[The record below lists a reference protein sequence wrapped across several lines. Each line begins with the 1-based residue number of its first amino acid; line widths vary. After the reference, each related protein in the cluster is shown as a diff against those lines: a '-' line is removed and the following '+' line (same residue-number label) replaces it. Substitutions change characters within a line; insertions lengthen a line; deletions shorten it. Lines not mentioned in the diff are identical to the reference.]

1 MDKAIRD
8 KYFGDTWHPDWD
20 HYKYSGWALL
30 DKIEP
35 EEEILDIG
43 CGFNLFKDAFGNRLH
58 GIDPANKKADEL
70 VGIMEFETDRQWDV
84 AFALGSLNFGTA
96 EDVEPQVE
104 KAVSLVKPGG
114 RIYWRQNPGLGD
126 HPWKGMEEIV
136 FFPWSMQLNYEWADK
151 YKCVVVECKW
161 DAESDRIYAEW
172 KKSSV

>member
-1 MDKAIRD
+1 MDKEIRD
-8 KYFGDTWHPDWD
+8 KYFGNNWNPNYD

-30 DKIEP
+30 DKVEP
-35 EEEILDIG
+35 EEEVLDIG
-43 CGFNLFKDAFGNRLH
+43 CGFNLFKDAFGDRLH
-58 GIDPANKKADEL
+58 GIDPANTKADEL
-70 VGIMEFETDRQWDV
+70 VGIMEFETDKRWDV

-104 KAVSLVKPGG
+104 KAISLLKPGG

-126 HPWKGMEEIV
+126 HPWQGMEEIV

-172 KKSSV
+172 KKSTV

>member
-1 MDKAIRD
+1 MDKEIRD
-8 KYFGDTWHPDWD
+8 KYFGNNWNPNYD

-30 DKIEP
+30 DKVEP
-35 EEEILDIG
+35 EEEVLDIG

-58 GIDPANKKADEL
+58 GIDPANTKADEL
-70 VGIMEFETDRQWDV
+70 VGIMEFETDKRWDV

-104 KAVSLVKPGG
+104 KAISLLKPGG

-172 KKSSV
+172 KKSTV

>member
-1 MDKAIRD
+1 MDKEIRD
-8 KYFGDTWHPDWD
+8 KYFGNNWNPNYD

-30 DKIEP
+30 DKVEP
-35 EEEILDIG
+35 EEEVLDIG
-43 CGFNLFKDAFGNRLH
+43 CGFNLFKDAFGDRLH
-58 GIDPANKKADEL
+58 GIDPANTKADEL
-70 VGIMEFETDRQWDV
+70 VGIMEFETDKRWDV

-104 KAVSLVKPGG
+104 KAISLLKPGG

-172 KKSSV
+172 KKSTV